1 MKFLCDKCKTR
12 YSIGDDRV
20 RGKILKIRCKNC
32 QNVITVREGMDIEAH
47 EPRRNPTQ
55 AIQRVDIN
63 EIAPH
68 GAPRAASQ
76 GALGAAFAS
85 QLSKPPPALE
95 EEWYVSIDGN
105 QEGPF
110 SLSAAQRWV
119 AGKPFDAELH
129 CWSEGFDDWLPVD
142 KVSHF
147 RNLRKRPAARPVT
160 MPPPIPK
167 LPPRGEEP
175 KPLFAATMAS
185 IEKSAGHSVPDKAP
199 LPHASAQMRGAAAP
213 AVAKANGT
221 GVSAQLPN
229 LRGTGPLA
237 APFAQNDAMTNVD
250 SPAFT
255 NDDIATTAEP
265 VAAKRVERVEPRVP
279 IRPIEPRMPQK
290 AAEPKPALAPAVPMS
305 DIDDDDDNLDIGEV
319 SRVVN
324 LSDLAQMGPTNKPAR
339 VGGGTNANAL
349 IRQSS
354 ANMARPTGLTG
365 AMTKLTPS
373 ELGMNVDP
381 ALAALAPPGAPTPDE
396 SVVARSFAQRHR
408 RGMIVLLTVSA
419 VMVLGVIAAVV
430 FVVSGG
436 EGDLPLGLGGTRVID
451 TSRPEDIV
459 RKQLPPAPNAGPGA
473 THRPKVVPHGNNIT
487 TTEPEL
493 PETGPGSKLDASE
506 IEAMAAKYGE
516 GTKRCYMRAQK
527 GALGFEIA
535 DTKKIDVTL
544 SVGKDGSVT
553 DVQLSKHANN
563 EFGQC
568 LISRIKGWKFRESRG
583 GTFRIALAFSAS

>member
-1 MKFLCDKCKTR
+1 VKFLCDKCKTR

-32 QNVITVREGMDIEAH
+32 ANVITVREGMDISPS
-47 EPRRNPTQ
+47 EPRRNPTM
-55 AIQRVDIN
+55 AIQKVDIN
-63 EIAPH
+63 EIAPQVAQAA
-68 GAPRAASQ
+68 APK

-85 QLSKPPPALE
+85 QLTKPPPALE
-95 EEWYVSIDGN
+95 EEWYVSMDGN

-110 SLSAAQRWV
+110 SLHDAQRWV
-119 AGKPFDAELH
+119 AAKPFEAELH

-147 RNLRKRPAARPVT
+147 RNLRKPRPQRPAT

-185 IEKSAGHSVPDKAP
+185 IEKSAGYSAPDKPQLPPITSAPTARGVAP
-199 LPHASAQMRGAAAP
+199 LAAR
-213 AVAKANGT
+213 ANG
-221 GVSAQLPN
+221 AQLPSV
-229 LRGTGPLA
+229 RGTGPQ
-237 APFAQNDAMTNVD
+237 APFTNEAPEPRTAVD
-250 SPAFT
+250 SPVF
-255 NDDIATTAEP
+255 NDEIATTAEP
-265 VAAKRVERVEPRVP
+265 VAARRDKPF
-279 IRPIEPRMPQK
+279 
-290 AAEPKPALAPAVPMS
+290 AAAPAPKLSPVKPIM
-305 DIDDDDDNLDIGEV
+305 DDDDDNLEIGEV
-319 SRVVN
+319 SRVVK
-324 LSDLAQMGPTNKPAR
+324 LADLAQMGSDRKKPESTSPMR
-339 VGGGTNANAL
+339 VGGGTASNPALRNSTANLAAL
-349 IRQSS
+349 RS
-354 ANMARPTGLTG
+354 GLTG
-365 AMTKLTPS
+365 SHQKLSPS

-381 ALAALAPPGAPTPDE
+381 SLAPPGAPLPDE
-396 SVVARSFAQRHR
+396 SIVARSFASRHR

-436 EGDLPLGLGGTRVID
+436 ERDLPLGLGGTRVID
-451 TSRPEDIV
+451 TERPEDIV
-459 RKQLPPAPNAGPGA
+459 RKQLPPAPNDKTPG
-473 THRPKVVPHGNNIT
+473 TTRRPYRPSGGNNIT
-487 TTEPEL
+487 TTQPDET
-493 PETGPGSKLDASE
+493 ETGPGSKLDASE
-506 IEAMAAKYGE
+506 VEAMAAKYGE

-544 SVGKDGSVT
+544 TVGKDGVVN